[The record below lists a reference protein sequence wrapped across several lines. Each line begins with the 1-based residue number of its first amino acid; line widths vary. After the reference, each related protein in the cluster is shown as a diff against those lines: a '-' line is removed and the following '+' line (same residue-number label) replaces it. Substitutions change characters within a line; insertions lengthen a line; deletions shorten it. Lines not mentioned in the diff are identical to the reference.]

1 MSQISNYTVLV
12 EKEDEGSY
20 SGQCLEM
27 PSAISQ
33 GETMDELKQNMQEAI
48 ELVLQDNLEKM
59 EINMTIDEFKERI
72 KEKITIKVS
81 V

>member
-1 MSQISNYTVLV
+1 MSKIFDFTILV
-12 EKEDEGSY
+12 KKEDEEGY

-33 GETMDELKQNMQEAI
+33 AETIEELKQNMQEAI
-48 ELVLQDNLEKM
+48 ELVLQDNLKRM
-59 EINMTIDEFKERI
+59 EINMTIDEFKKRI
-72 KEKITIKVS
+72 EEKKIIKVS

>member
-12 EKEDEGSY
+12 EKEDEGGY

-48 ELVLQDNLEKM
+48 ELVLEDNLEKM

>member
-1 MSQISNYTVLV
+1 MSNISNFTILV
-12 EKEDEGSY
+12 KKEDEGGY

-33 GETMDELKQNMQEAI
+33 AETIEELKQNMQEAI

-59 EINMTIDEFKERI
+59 EINMTIDEFKKHVDKRM
-72 KEKITIKVS
+72 TIKVS

>member
-1 MSQISNYTVLV
+1 MSRIFDFTILV
-12 EKEDEGSY
+12 EKEDEGGY

-33 GETMDELKQNMQEAI
+33 GETMDELKQNMQEAV

-59 EINMTIDEFKERI
+59 EINMTIDEFKKNIE
-72 KEKITIKVS
+72 EKIIIKIS

>member
-1 MSQISNYTVLV
+1 MSQISDFTILV
-12 EKEDEGSY
+12 EKEDEGGY

-33 GETMDELKQNMQEAI
+33 GETMDELKQNIREAI

-59 EINMTIDEFKERI
+59 EIKMTIDEFKERI
-72 KEKITIKVS
+72 EEKIIMKVS

>member
-1 MSQISNYTVLV
+1 MSQIFNYTVLV
-12 EKEDEGSY
+12 EKEDEGGY

>member
-12 EKEDEGSY
+12 EKEDEEGY

>member
-1 MSQISNYTVLV
+1 MSNISDFTILV
-12 EKEDEGSY
+12 KKEEEGGY

-33 GETMDELKQNMQEAI
+33 AETIDELKKNMQEAI

-59 EINMTIDEFKERI
+59 EINMTIDEFKKQI
-72 KEKITIKVS
+72 DEKMTIKVS

>member
-1 MSQISNYTVLV
+1 MSQISDYTILV
-12 EKEDEGSY
+12 EKEDEGGY

-33 GETMDELKQNMQEAI
+33 GETMDELKQNMREAI

-72 KEKITIKVS
+72 EEKITMKVS

>member
-1 MSQISNYTVLV
+1 MNRISDYMILV
-12 EKEDEGSY
+12 EKEEEGGY

-27 PSAISQ
+27 PSVISQ
-33 GETMDELKQNMQEAI
+33 GETMDELKQNIREAI

-59 EINMTIDEFKERI
+59 EIKMTIDEFKERI
-72 KEKITIKVS
+72 EEKIIMKVS

>member
-1 MSQISNYTVLV
+1 MNRISDYTILV
-12 EKEDEGSY
+12 EKEEEGGY

-33 GETMDELKQNMQEAI
+33 GETMDELKQNIREAI

-59 EINMTIDEFKERI
+59 EIKMTIDEFKERI
-72 KEKITIKVS
+72 EEKIIMKVS

>member
-1 MSQISNYTVLV
+1 MSQISNYTILV
-12 EKEDEGSY
+12 EKEDEGGY

-27 PSAISQ
+27 PNAISQ

-72 KEKITIKVS
+72 EEKITMKVS